1 VSCVQISLKRDMR
14 FERGKRRRT
23 KARGEERE
31 SCKRVGLGL
40 DLGWTWVGLGLDL
53 GWTWV
58 EPDWTKRTEVRGV
71 AALDISVF
79 GRSGLKLNSLA
90 T

>member
-1 VSCVQISLKRDMR
+1 MR

-23 KARGEERE
+23 KARGEEGE
-31 SCKRVGLGL
+31 TCKRVE
-40 DLGWTWVGLGLDL
+40 
-53 GWTWV
+53 TWV
-58 EPDWTKRTEVRGV
+58 EPDWTEWTEVRGV

-79 GRSGLKLNSLA
+79 SRSGLKLKSLA